1 MEQFT
6 VSLDDFIEYLKR
18 KWIVV
23 MLCVVLSVIAF
34 IVSAVLM
41 KKEIVIPPSEK
52 FAGLKA
58 EEAAYEQYIENAPL
72 MKIDPN
78 NVYQRIVYLS
88 NITERDLVKNFVES
102 GNVWND
108 WEDEVFRYYFV
119 DHVTWYDS
127 VIKSAEIKIQYY
139 EEEKCK
145 RLAEYL
151 ADKITEYDNSIAV
164 LIGDAHVSNDEEIAN
179 VQIWYMNRLDDVQ
192 GQLEHTASGYVME
205 TNLWI
210 MMIVGVITGSLAA
223 TIVVFITFLCTFKK
237 KTMCE

>member
-6 VSLDDFIEYLKR
+6 VSLDDFIEFLKR

-23 MLCVVLSVIAF
+23 MLCVVISVIVF
-34 IVSAVLM
+34 VISAVLL
-41 KKEIVIPPSEK
+41 KKEIVIPPSET
-52 FAGLKA
+52 FADLKA
-58 EEAAYEQYIENAPL
+58 EEASYEQYIENAPL

-88 NITERDLVKNFVES
+88 NITERDMVKNFVES

-108 WEDEVFRYYFV
+108 WEDEAFRCYFD

-127 VIKSAEIKIQYY
+127 VMKSAEIKIQYY
-139 EEEKCK
+139 EEENCK

-151 ADKITEYDNSIAV
+151 AEKITEYDNSIVV
-164 LIGDAHVSNDEEIAN
+164 LLGDAHISNDEEIAN

-205 TNLWI
+205 TDLLI
-210 MMIVGVITGSLAA
+210 MMITGVIAGTLVATTGL
-223 TIVVFITFLCTFKK
+223 FITFLRTFRK
-237 KTMCE
+237 KTVCE